1 MRRTTTGLAMALA
14 LALAATAVG
23 CDDDDED
30 AAGTGTLAVDVFGEA
45 FIEEGI
51 PAGTAGCDGCV
62 EDGWAITFDRFL
74 IVVQDIEVR
83 GAETVAAPEARVF
96 DLAKPSS
103 GGGHRVFDRAAA
115 AGTYDALDYRVAPS
129 REPAVGNATTDDVAL
144 MAAEGYSIYVE
155 GRAEKDGTT
164 LTFNWGFDTDTRYT
178 ACETQA
184 TVADGGTGRSQ
195 LTIHADHLLYDD
207 LDSETPQVVFG
218 LIASADADGDGA
230 ITPAELAAVDITG
243 ETRYQVGSRDIT
255 DLWGFLGAQAHT
267 VGHIDGEGHCD
278 FQPAE

>member
-1 MRRTTTGLAMALA
+1 MGRTKTGLTWA
-14 LALAATAVG
+14 LALAAIAAG
-23 CDDDDED
+23 CDDDDD
-30 AAGTGTLAVDVFGEA
+30 AAGAGTLAVDVYGEA

-51 PAGTAGCDGCV
+51 PAGAPGCDGCV

-74 IVVQDIEVR
+74 VVVQDIEVR
-83 GAETVAAPEARVF
+83 GPQTLTGPEARVF
-96 DLAKPSS
+96 DLTKASN
-103 GGGHRVFDRAAA
+103 GAGHPVFDRAAS

-129 REPAVGNATTDDVAL
+129 SEPAVGNATTDDVAL

-164 LTFNWGFDTDTRYT
+164 LTFKWGFDTDTRYT
-178 ACETQA
+178 ACETGA
-184 TVADGGTGRSQ
+184 AVADGGTGRSQ

-218 LIASADADGDGA
+218 LIASADADGDGT

-243 ETRYQVGSRDIT
+243 EARYQVGSRDIT
-255 DLWGFLGAQAHT
+255 DLWGFVRAQTAT
-267 VGHIDGEGHCD
+267 SGHIDGEGHCD
-278 FQPAE
+278 FQPVE